1 MVIVDVFIYQKRINI
16 VMVMTQLLSGPITK
30 CSIHSAKENLMTA
43 LPTHFVS
50 HGSPMLAIQDSPARR
65 FLQDLGK
72 TLPRP
77 KAIAVVSAHWESLG
91 GPAVSLANELE
102 TIHDFGGF
110 PAALFAI
117 QYPAHGAPEIAKQVA
132 QHLETAGYPVRV
144 SMQRGLDHGAWVPLM
159 LMYPNADIPVF
170 QVSVLRGASAA
181 EHERL
186 GRALA
191 ALRDEGVLVIGSG
204 SLTHN
209 LYEFRGREL
218 DSPVPA
224 WVSDFGTWM
233 KEALQEDQRDALLDY
248 RRQAPHAVRNHPTE
262 EHLMP
267 LFVAMGAAGVDAK
280 AVQLHLSYEYG
291 ILAMDVYSFA

>member
-1 MVIVDVFIYQKRINI
+1 MDAR
-16 VMVMTQLLSGPITK
+16 S
-30 CSIHSAKENLMTA
+30 SISPAQETLMTT
-43 LPTHFVS
+43 LPTLFVS

-72 TLPRP
+72 TMPRP
-77 KAIAVVSAHWESLG
+77 KAIVVFSAHWESAG
-91 GPAVSLANELE
+91 GPAVSLADTLE

-117 QYPAHGAPEIAKQVA
+117 QYPAHGSPEVARQVV
-132 QHLETAGYPVRV
+132 QRLENAGYPVKA
-144 SMQRGLDHGAWVPLM
+144 SLQRGLDHGAWVPLM
-159 LMYPNADIPVF
+159 LMYPEADVPVF

-186 GRALA
+186 GQAIN

-209 LYEFRGREL
+209 LYEFRGQPL

-224 WVSDFGTWM
+224 WVSEFSEWM
-233 KEALQEDQRDALLDY
+233 KDALDKGKRDALLDY
-248 RRQAPHAVRNHPTE
+248 RRQAPHAERNHPSE

-267 LFVAMGAAGVDAK
+267 LFVAMGAAGTEAK
-280 AVQLHLSYEYG
+280 TTQLHSSYEYG
-291 ILAMDVYSFA
+291 ILAMDVYAFA